1 MNKVDLIFL
10 SYILL
15 ILPLVSLIYFAYIFT
30 NLDKIFSILGVI
42 IFWALAIPYPLY
54 WYGKNRIFI

>member
-1 MNKVDLIFL
+1 MNKVDIIFF

-15 ILPLVSLIYFAYIFT
+15 ILPIISLIYFAYIFT
-30 NLDKIFSILGVI
+30 NFEKIFSIAGLI
-42 IFWALAIPYPLY
+42 LFWIVAIPYPLY

>member
-1 MNKVDLIFL
+1 MNKVDLIFF

-15 ILPLVSLIYFAYIFT
+15 VLPIISLIYFAYIFT

-42 IFWALAIPYPLY
+42 IFWAVAIPYPLH